1 MLASPR
7 GLGHDWHMAV
17 RFHHPLLCAAVI
29 AALTG
34 CTQFP
39 ELDARQTPGVA
50 DAPYPDLLP
59 LDALLN
65 GAVPRATPGE
75 AAVVEGRVAALKAR
89 ASRLQR
95 VDIAPRGV
103 DGRLARLR
111 QKAAALRAK

>member
-1 MLASPR
+1 
-7 GLGHDWHMAV
+7 MAV
-17 RFHHPLLCAAVI
+17 RFPYPLFCAAVL

-39 ELDARQTPGVA
+39 ELDATQTPGVA
-50 DAPYPDLLP
+50 EAPYPDLLP

-75 AAVVEGRVAALKAR
+75 AAAVEGRVAALKAR

-95 VDIAPRGV
+95 VEIAPRGV
-103 DGRLARLR
+103 DGRLLRLR
-111 QKAAALRAK
+111 RKAAALRSE